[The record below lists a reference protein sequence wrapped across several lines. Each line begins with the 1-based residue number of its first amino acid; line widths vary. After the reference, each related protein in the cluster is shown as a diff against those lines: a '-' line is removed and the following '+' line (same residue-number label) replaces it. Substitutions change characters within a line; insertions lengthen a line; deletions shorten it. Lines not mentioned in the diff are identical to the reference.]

1 MIRLLALLFVAAAAA
16 SSPAAAT
23 CFDGQIPPAPWA
35 AAAARAAV
43 RVMLVR
49 ADGRPFGAASGV
61 VVAGS
66 GTTSDANDRL
76 LTAGHVVRDL
86 RAQPGGWIAIY
97 DSAGIYLGTATSA
110 ALGSPGPAFGL
121 VGAVQPGGLHFGDV
135 AVLRMSAFTPEGAPA
150 FAAIAGLPL
159 ARAQP
164 PGLLR
169 GEVSVPAGIDPGVSG
184 AGVIGPD
191 GGLLGVMAFK
201 EKDDAP
207 PVEVLAGRDDGGGR
221 MRVRLPRHAVAYATP
236 LADRAILAAL
246 NAAGRRVARGSR
258 PWRAQVLV
266 PAYLKGACV
275 AFRAVMGPA

>member
-1 MIRLLALLFVAAAAA
+1 MIRLLALLFAAAVSGPAAAAG
-16 SSPAAAT
+16 
-23 CFDGQIPPAPWA
+23 CFDGQLPPAPWA
-35 AAAARAAV
+35 AIAAQASV

-66 GTTSDANDRL
+66 GTASDANNRL

-97 DSAGIYLGTATSA
+97 SSAGIYLGTATSV

-150 FAAIAGLPL
+150 FAAIAGLKL
-159 ARAQP
+159 AQAQP

-169 GEVSVPAGIDPGVSG
+169 GAVSVPAGIDPGVSG

-201 EKDDAP
+201 EVDAAP
-207 PVEVLAGRDDGGGR
+207 LVEVLAGRDDGGGR
-221 MRVRLPRHAVAYATP
+221 MRLRLPRHAVAYATP
-236 LADRAILAAL
+236 LADGAILAAL
-246 NAAGRRVARGSR
+246 NAAGRQVKRSSR
-258 PWRAQVLV
+258 PWRVQVLV